1 MSQKYSKSLM
11 AIFGAICFIF
21 FAGYSY
27 GANVH
32 TVISNRPLCV
42 KDGDTGMWYCT
53 PPDPIKGFVAMT
65 WKEDEPGASFYAKVK
80 IKLQDQVVEYRFE
93 CAAPTDTGP
102 DYIHG
107 LWNIS
112 RDGMPVC
119 TSCIGRAY
127 GLNAPVGKYFK
138 LYIGDTFSY
147 GEKWHLSAFVTSRFD
162 F

>member
-1 MSQKYSKSLM
+1 MFQKYSKSLI
-11 AIFGAICFIF
+11 AIFLAVCFIF

-27 GANVH
+27 SASVH
-32 TVISNRPLCV
+32 TVISNEPIAV
-42 KDGDTGMWYCT
+42 ADGDTGMWYPY
-53 PPDPIKGFVAMT
+53 PPDPIKGFVVIT
-65 WKEDEPGASFYAKVK
+65 WKDDDPDASFYAEVKTVVQDKVVK
-80 IKLQDQVVEYRFE
+80 YCFE

-127 GLNAPVGKYFK
+127 GLDAPVGKHFK
-138 LYIGDTFSY
+138 LYIGDIFSY
-147 GEKWHLSAFVTSRFD
+147 SEKWHLGAVVSSRFD